1 MKKTKIDITKLEYID
16 QRLVVL
22 EFQQKSTLI
31 KRDRDFTLWIDINN
45 IKPIDLYCNLQVR
58 FGKPNGIQNLFRSD
72 DSDNLV
78 HWDYLLD
85 YEGYRIHI
93 QCMTYRIE
101 ILKSIDFEDQKYAK
115 DEFINDLKK
124 DFKNFGKEISK
135 YRSKIETWH
144 LFINPFKRIK
154 TAIEHNFT
162 ELEKLNLSQVKYP
175 NFKKFN
181 NKIEKEMEILGAKF
195 SKANTLG
202 INLSLILPIY
212 AEAFINFLIFTLAKT
227 KANKNRD
234 EYEKFIRSPINE
246 RVKNLHLKCIGF
258 NCAVDYNNNDSC
270 KEFQSIMNI
279 RNEMLHGN
287 VNPNT
292 NHFDTVYFEGK
303 IPLFA
308 KFTSLAFDSYVASQT
323 GIEFETLLKRY
334 ESIQNFIS
342 YILTCLE
349 LPIAEQVI
357 DMLDEPFPGWNP
369 KTHRLGKLFADKAV
383 DFQVDMGKKMKII
396 Y

>member
-31 KRDRDFTLWIDINN
+31 KRDRDFSLWVDINN
-45 IKPIDLYCNLQVR
+45 IKPIVLYCYLQVR

-144 LFINPFKRIK
+144 LFINPFK
-154 TAIEHNFT
+154 
-162 ELEKLNLSQVKYP
+162 
-175 NFKKFN
+175 
-181 NKIEKEMEILGAKF
+181 
-195 SKANTLG
+195 
-202 INLSLILPIY
+202 
-212 AEAFINFLIFTLAKT
+212 
-227 KANKNRD
+227 
-234 EYEKFIRSPINE
+234 
-246 RVKNLHLKCIGF
+246 
-258 NCAVDYNNNDSC
+258 
-270 KEFQSIMNI
+270 
-279 RNEMLHGN
+279 
-287 VNPNT
+287 
-292 NHFDTVYFEGK
+292 
-303 IPLFA
+303 
-308 KFTSLAFDSYVASQT
+308 
-323 GIEFETLLKRY
+323 
-334 ESIQNFIS
+334 
-342 YILTCLE
+342 
-349 LPIAEQVI
+349 
-357 DMLDEPFPGWNP
+357 
-369 KTHRLGKLFADKAV
+369 
-383 DFQVDMGKKMKII
+383 
-396 Y
+396 